1 MLARRRENM
10 YRIGEFSYLYQVT
23 IKTLLHYDKK
33 DLFKPSYKD
42 PYTGYRYYSD
52 SQRGEFEN
60 IMMLK
65 ELGFSLDE
73 IKNLKDELTEEKMN
87 EKIKELVAK
96 RNELEGTIKKLEDLK
111 NKDTKICDIGLTY
124 NTKLPCVGR
133 YISVNKRDKER
144 IEDELEAISKI
155 LTKLKISHRTK
166 VVITMEEGYK
176 EENIDLFVGYRI
188 SLNNNEILKLRKKG
202 PKLNLDFYSDP
213 TSDYLVAL
221 NIKEDSDISSVCS
234 KMIEY
239 ANNNNVQ
246 ILGPF
251 MEVYDDDGLRIYVNA
266 EDLNRIDIIDEYKT
280 EKRNKKLSEEFI
292 PNVDIIGTWKIR
304 EILPNILFNP
314 KKQKSI
320 PDTKFEKIVF
330 MENGKT
336 NYDNLTYNDK
346 YLVIDREGNKIY
358 SLIKKFSID
367 DKEYLEIR
375 MHDLMTVNKNAKPI
389 SYIYE
394 KNNE

>member
-1 MLARRRENM
+1 
-10 YRIGEFSYLYQVT
+10 
-23 IKTLLHYDKK
+23 
-33 DLFKPSYKD
+33 
-42 PYTGYRYYSD
+42 
-52 SQRGEFEN
+52 
-60 IMMLK
+60 MMLK
-65 ELGFSLDE
+65 ELGFSLEE
-73 IKNLKDELTEEKMN
+73 IKNLKDELSEEKMN
-87 EKIKELVAK
+87 EKIKELVSK
-96 RNELEGTIKKLEDLK
+96 RNELEDTIKKLEDLK

-124 NTKLPCVGR
+124 NTKLPCAGR
-133 YISVNKRDKER
+133 YISVDTRDKKR
-144 IEDELEAISKI
+144 IEEELESISKS
-155 LTKLKISHRTK
+155 LKKLKINHDTK
-166 VVITMEEGYK
+166 VMVTMEEGYK
-176 EENIDLFVGYRI
+176 KENIDLFVGYRI
-188 SLNNNEILKLRKKG
+188 AIFHDEILKLRKKG

-221 NIKEDSDISSVCS
+221 NIKDESDVSSVCS

-239 ANNNNVQ
+239 ANNNNIQ

-251 MEVYDDDGLRIYVNA
+251 MEVYDDDGLKVYMVVEN
-266 EDLNRIDIIDEYKT
+266 LNIVDIIHEYK
-280 EKRNKKLSEEFI
+280 EKKYCEKLEEKFI
-292 PNVDIIGTWKIR
+292 PNPDILGTWKIK
-304 EILPNILFNP
+304 EILSNIPFNP

>member
-1 MLARRRENM
+1 MFARRRKNM

-23 IKTLLHYDKK
+23 VKTLLHYDKK

-52 SQRGEFEN
+52 SQRGEFKN

-73 IKNLKDELTEEKMN
+73 IKNLKDELSEEKMN

-111 NKDTKICDIGLTY
+111 NKDTKNCDIGLTY
-124 NTKLPCVGR
+124 NTKLPCAGR
-133 YISVNKRDKER
+133 YISVNKRDKQR
-144 IEDELEAISKI
+144 IEEELETISKS
-155 LTKLKISHRTK
+155 LKKLKISHRTK

-239 ANNNNVQ
+239 ANNNNIQ

-251 MEVYDDDGLRIYVNA
+251 MEVYDDDGLKVYMVVEN
-266 EDLNRIDIIDEYKT
+266 LNIVDIIHEYK
-280 EKRNKKLSEEFI
+280 EKKYCEKLEEKFI
-292 PNVDIIGTWKIR
+292 PNPDILGTWKIK
-304 EILPNILFNP
+304 EILSNIPFNP